1 MVDHAILLETFP
13 YVLPRQKFFWAIY
26 QRQVT
31 TAAQGTQKGQ
41 CVTTKAHI
49 LTRAQQLGVHS
60 LMENDNSR
68 AQGGQG
74 DIQATAGSGSLELL
88 SEMFQISF

>member
-1 MVDHAILLETFP
+1 MVDHSILLEILP
-13 YVLPRQKFFWAIY
+13 YVLNRQKFFWAIFHH
-26 QRQVT
+26 QVT
-31 TAAQGTQKGQ
+31 MAAQKGQ
-41 CVTTKAHI
+41 CVTTHL

-74 DIQATAGSGSLELL
+74 DVQATAGSGSLELL

>member
-1 MVDHAILLETFP
+1 MVDHVVLLETLP
-13 YVLPRQKFFWAIY
+13 YVLPRQKFFWAMY
-26 QRQVT
+26 RHQVT
-31 TAAQGTQKGQ
+31 TAAQCTQKGQ
-41 CVTTKAHI
+41 SMTTDPHL